1 MDNIEIELK
10 GDVLMGSTVSG
21 PEYTGMDKY
30 PGWIATIITI
40 AVSSIFIGALFVTAN
55 SHDAGHDEG
64 HEADHSGSSGSEE
77 GH

>member
-1 MDNIEIELK
+1 MDKTEIDLK

-40 AVSSIFIGALFVTAN
+40 AVSSIFLGALFVSAN
-55 SHDAGHDEG
+55 SHDTHDAGHGEG
-64 HEADHSGSSGSEE
+64 HEAEHIDSEE

>member
-1 MDNIEIELK
+1 
-10 GDVLMGSTVSG
+10 MGSTVSG

-55 SHDAGHDEG
+55 SHDAHDAGHGEGHGEG
-64 HEADHSGSSGSEE
+64 HEAEHSSGSEE

>member
-1 MDNIEIELK
+1 VDKTEIDLK

-21 PEYTGMDKY
+21 PKYTGMDKY

-55 SHDAGHDEG
+55 SHDAHDAGHGEG
-64 HEADHSGSSGSEE
+64 YEAEHSDSEE

>member
-1 MDNIEIELK
+1 VDKTEIELK

-64 HEADHSGSSGSEE
+64 HEADHSGSSSSEE